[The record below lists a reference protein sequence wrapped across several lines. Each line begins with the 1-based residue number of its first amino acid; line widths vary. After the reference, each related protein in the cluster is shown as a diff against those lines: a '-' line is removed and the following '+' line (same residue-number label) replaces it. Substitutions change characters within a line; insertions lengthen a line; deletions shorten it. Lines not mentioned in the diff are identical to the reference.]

1 MHNYHKTIDLANELI
16 ASVETRD
23 SLSMQQKMDALELA
37 YKEEFGDSLGSFDA
51 FRAFVKMNLASAR
64 YFAHNNMFS
73 LVHARYNDVQERMEG
88 FLKYSPYNKEQ
99 KAEVKSIFEELEKVH
114 NATPEKHQNMVVGRY
129 DTRCCLCRILPANKT
144 GSHMVP
150 NFLAHPTFAWD
161 GKGKRD
167 HEALNHHFLNSAE
180 WNCTFYGREVPDWRF
195 AKGEGKDEV
204 SEEDIEKNINQLMYD
219 NEFCSRCEDRFGV
232 LETAYSRYYNGQVK
246 SINQRIAY
254 LFWLSVLWRM
264 SMGSMSIFMD
274 MNDELSLRK
283 LLDENMLDMAE
294 DIEGSNTDLG
304 EWKYAI
310 FRAEGLRDG
319 DKGILGYR
327 KSCAPYVVMYN
338 DLVMVFYHSNP
349 SDAELTVGPIT
360 VQREM
365 LNDWK
370 NQEKSVKVNRRWFWD
385 VHDWFVESSYEFY
398 DPAKE
403 KVLITIREEERSEGR
418 VIDDKIKDEAIK
430 VGRLKYGPKE
440 TQLRLRKIERIYGAW
455 MRKKEAEE
463 KGEEYDPLKDEELFL
478 QQRDFDMY
486 YHDLAIC
493 SQHEDFHDNM
503 SKFPFY
509 EQARQAIPDERE
521 WEVCKTQEEDKEFR
535 EAMKEYIGNLGPMDM
550 AELFGIQEP
559 YVNPYAGIG
568 RNDPCPCGSG
578 KKFKHCHGKGFSS

>member
-1 MHNYHKTIDLANELI
+1 MHNYHKIMDLADELI
-16 ASVETRD
+16 ASVEARD
-23 SLSMQQKMDALELA
+23 SLSMQQKIDAIELA
-37 YKEEFGDSLGSFDA
+37 YKDEFGDSLSSFDA
-51 FRAFVKMNLASAR
+51 IRAFVKMNLACAR

-73 LVHARYNDVQERMEG
+73 LAHARYNDVQERMDG

-99 KAEVKSIFEELEKVH
+99 KAEVKSIFEELEKV
-114 NATPEKHQNMVVGRY
+114 NRATPEKHQNMVVGRY
-129 DTRCCLCRILPANKT
+129 DTRCCLCRTFPANKT

-150 NFLAHPTFAWD
+150 NFLAHPTFSWD

-180 WNCTFYGREVPDWRF
+180 RNCTFYGREVPEWRF
-195 AKGEGKDEV
+195 AMGEGKDEV

-283 LLDENMLDMAE
+283 LLDDNILDTAE
-294 DIEGSNTDLG
+294 DIEGSNADLG

-310 FRAEGLRDG
+310 FRAEGLREG
-319 DKGILGYR
+319 DKGIQGYR
-327 KSCAPYVVMYN
+327 KPCAPYVVMYN
-338 DLVMVFYHSNP
+338 DLVMVFYRSNP
-349 SDAELTVGPIT
+349 SDAELTIGPIS

-370 NQEKSVKVNRRWFWD
+370 NPEKSVTVNRRWFWD
-385 VHDWFVESSYEFY
+385 VRDWFVESSYEFY

-403 KVLITIREEERSEGR
+403 KVLITIREEERSKGK
-418 VIDDKIKDEAIK
+418 VIDDKMKDEAVK
-430 VGRLKYGPKE
+430 VGRLKYGPKD

-455 MRKKEAEE
+455 MRKMETEE

-486 YHDLAIC
+486 YYDLAIC
-493 SQHEDFHDNM
+493 SQHEEYHDII

-521 WEVCKTQEEDKEFR
+521 WDVRKAQEEDKEFR
-535 EAMKEYIGNLGPMDM
+535 EAVKEYMGDLGTMDM
-550 AELFGIQEP
+550 ADLLLGVQES
-559 YVNPYAGIG
+559 YVNPYAGTG
-568 RNDPCPCGSG
+568 TNDPCPCGSG
-578 KKFKHCHGKGFSS
+578 KKFKHCHGK